1 MDAFLLA
8 LGGVTEPYTLMLM
21 AVATFAGIVAA
32 AIPGFTIT
40 MAIVLTLPL
49 TFAMPPMQGIAVML
63 SVYVGGL
70 SGGLFS
76 AALLGI
82 PGTPSAVAT
91 TFDAFPMARNGQ
103 PGRALSLGL
112 FASFVGSLISIVI
125 LIVAAPPLALLA
137 VKLGPWEYF
146 ALIVFALTIIASLV
160 GDSIMRGLIAG
171 LIGIGIATIGPD
183 PLMARERFTFGYEL
197 LTAGIPFLVVL
208 IGMYAMSQ
216 LLSELEPTSSSHQ
229 ASSSS
234 LVSGDMRPHLWDVV
248 KSTMRKPVNIVRSS
262 LLGVFIGAVPGAG
275 SSISNLVAY
284 DQAKRAS
291 KHPETFGKGEPE
303 GVVASEAG
311 NSSTVGGSLIP
322 LISLGIPGS
331 PADAVL
337 MAAIMVHGIS
347 IGPRLILDHPDLVYS
362 MFIAMA
368 VASFFMLFIGILM
381 MRAFMRLLNVPK
393 YIVVPVVLA
402 CCAIGTYTLN
412 NRLSDLYLLA
422 AIGTIGYL
430 MKKLD
435 YPLAPLVLGVVLG
448 PIAETNL
455 RRAFQTS
462 ADWTLFF
469 TRPISALLLT
479 LAVVS
484 VAYSIYSYVRQRRL
498 LAQRTEAAQNNA
510 YQDGVSQE

>member
-1 MDAFLLA
+1 MTDAFLVA
-8 LGGVTEPYTLMLM
+8 LGGVTEPYTLLLM

-63 SVYVGGL
+63 AVYVGGL

-82 PGTPSAVAT
+82 PGTPSSVAT
-91 TFDAFPMARNGQ
+91 TFDAFPMARQGN
-103 PGRALSLGL
+103 PGKALSLGL
-112 FASFVGSLISIVI
+112 FASFVGSIISIAV

-146 ALIVFALTIIASLV
+146 ALIIFALTVIASLV
-160 GDSIMRGLIAG
+160 GDSLLRGLIAG

-183 PLMARERFTFGYEL
+183 PLMGRERFTFGYEI

-216 LLSELEPTSSSHQ
+216 LLSELENKGGDIHSSG
-229 ASSSS
+229 A
-234 LVSGDMRPHLWDVV
+234 LISGDMRPHLWQTV
-248 KSTMRKPVNIVRSS
+248 KDITLKPINVIRSS

-275 SSISNLVAY
+275 SSISNLLAY

-291 KHPETFGKGEPE
+291 KHPETFGKGEPQ
-303 GVVASEAG
+303 GVVASESG
-311 NSSTVGGSLIP
+311 NSSTVGGSMIP
-322 LISLGIPGS
+322 LIALGIPGS

-368 VASFFMLFIGILM
+368 IASVFMLLIGVVLM
-381 MRAFMRLLNVPK
+381 KAFLRLLNVPK

-422 AIGTIGYL
+422 CIGAVGYL
-430 MKKLD
+430 LKKLD

-479 LAVVS
+479 LAVAS
-484 VAYSIYSYVRQRRL
+484 VIYSIYSYMKQRRL
-498 LAQRTEAAQNNA
+498 MAQRLGAT
-510 YQDGVSQE
+510 SK